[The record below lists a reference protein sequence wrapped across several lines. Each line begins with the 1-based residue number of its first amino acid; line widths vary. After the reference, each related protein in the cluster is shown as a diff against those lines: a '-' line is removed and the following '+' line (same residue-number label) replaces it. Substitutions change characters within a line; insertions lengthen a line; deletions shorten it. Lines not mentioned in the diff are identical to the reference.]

1 MMRFR
6 LRLRRMI
13 AKSWILSRCITRCA
27 TIAFRVGRTTRSG
40 ISLMAPTCADSAFRV
55 RRGRQALECC
65 TGPIKGYRLRF
76 NLDGLRLAAPLT
88 RRKEYRGAGT
98 ACRDRGRRS

>member
-13 AKSWILSRCITRCA
+13 AKSWILSRCYYPLRNH
-27 TIAFRVGRTTRSG
+27 RLSGGRTTRSG